1 MAQGPARAVYVNS
14 PRPRI
19 VSGETVRL
27 AALARDQNGAARP
40 SDVFTWRSSNTAL
53 ATVDNSG
60 MVTANGL
67 GLVDIFATTA
77 GISGQTRLQI
87 LPLRIEVRERCWTSA
102 K

>member
-53 ATVDNSG
+53 ATVD
-60 MVTANGL
+60 
-67 GLVDIFATTA
+67 A
-77 GISGQTRLQI
+77 GS
-87 LPLRIEVRERCWTSA
+87 
-102 K
+102 